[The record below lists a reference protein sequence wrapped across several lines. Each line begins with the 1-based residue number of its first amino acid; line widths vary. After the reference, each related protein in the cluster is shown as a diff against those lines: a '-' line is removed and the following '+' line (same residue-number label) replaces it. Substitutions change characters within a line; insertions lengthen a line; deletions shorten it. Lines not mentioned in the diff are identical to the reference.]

1 MNVTRRLATT
11 YVLLVEPLNGLLKN
25 TSASRVVTEVR
36 KAVLKI
42 SEAQRL
48 NLTANAHIGIAMHLS
63 CLIDK
68 KLTGKD
74 LLPLPFVKHVPE
86 IRPFPGIR
94 Y

>member
-25 TSASRVVTEVR
+25 TSTSRVVTEVR

-68 KLTGKD
+68 KLTEG
-74 LLPLPFVKHVPE
+74 PASAP
-86 IRPFPGIR
+86 IRQTRAG
-94 Y
+94 